1 MLSDSGKETVG
12 EMKDLFESCA
22 PSSTGLTRGYLNTGP
37 SAQDTLG
44 GNVNHKPALLLR
56 IFFFFL
62 AVTFSFGTLCSANSR
77 LSFKWP

>member
-56 IFFFFL
+56 IFFFL